1 MHLSS
6 RWITVKYSLLLFL
19 MKCFFPLNHR
29 NRCSNTTMQNLLLSS
44 HFESQFLMAMRTS
57 VSHGHGEEHYTW
69 FIYQKVYN
77 KNVVHLHFNLFNI
90 CLIKCIIFYSN
101 FSAPD
106 SPPRDFFVKQ
116 LSGVRVRLSWKPPV
130 EPNGI
135 ILYYTVYVWYEI
147 FFSFLEIVLR
157 TNINL

>member
-1 MHLSS
+1 M
-6 RWITVKYSLLLFL
+6 KYSLLFFL

-44 HFESQFLMAMRTS
+44 HFESQHQFLMAMEKNTVPDSFTRK
-57 VSHGHGEEHYTW
+57 
-69 FIYQKVYN
+69 FII

-90 CLIKCIIFYSN
+90 RLIKCIIFYSN

-106 SPPRDFFVKQ
+106 SPPRDFSVKQ
-116 LSGVRVRLSWKPPV
+116 LSGVRVKLSWKPPV

-135 ILYYTVYVWYEI
+135 ILYYTVYVW
-147 FFSFLEIVLR
+147 
-157 TNINL
+157 